1 MWMADSRCKELLWG
15 EGLVRQRSQRFV
27 VRVAEGTWRV
37 RVSLREIL
45 QTMTFLERGVQTLF

>member
-1 MWMADSRCKELLWG
+1 MADSRCKELLWG
-15 EGLVRQRSQRFV
+15 ESLVHQGSQRFA

-45 QTMTFLERGVQTLF
+45 QTMTFLKCRVQTLF